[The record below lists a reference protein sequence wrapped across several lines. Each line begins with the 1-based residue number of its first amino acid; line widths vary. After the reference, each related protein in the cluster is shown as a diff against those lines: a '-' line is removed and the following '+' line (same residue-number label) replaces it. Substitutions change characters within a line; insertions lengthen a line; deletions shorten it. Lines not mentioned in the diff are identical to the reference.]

1 MRNAMV
7 MAAAIV
13 FVAASLLVS
22 PLAAQDDGW
31 VRIFNGKDLEG
42 WKANERPENWTVE
55 DGILIGRGSRSH
67 LFYMK
72 QEFSDLHFKATI
84 KLNNKG
90 NSGMYIRA
98 EFGPGWPK
106 GYEAQVENSSGDPK
120 KTGSLYNFANF
131 YEQIIPDDTWWTQ
144 EVIARGNHII
154 IKVNDR
160 VITDFI
166 DEKNSF
172 RRGYVALQQHDPGSV
187 VMYKD
192 IMIKPLD

>member
-1 MRNAMV
+1 MRNAIV

-13 FVAASLLVS
+13 FVFAATLVS

-42 WKANERPENWTVE
+42 WQANERPENWTVE
-55 DGILIGRGSRSH
+55 DGMLVGRGSRSH

-72 QEFSDLHFKATI
+72 EELSDLHFKATI
-84 KLNNKG
+84 KLNHKG

-106 GYEAQVENSSGDPK
+106 GYEAQVENSSSDPK

-166 DEKNSF
+166 DEKNTF

-192 IMIKPLD
+192 IMIKRLD